1 MKVWFGLWCL
11 MPLSTILQLYRGV
24 QFYWWRKPESPEKT
38 TDLSKVTDKLDHII
52 ICEGNMHI
60 TIRKSKHIWI
70 TLCNYHPSWSV
81 TRRFVSQRKVRSPE
95 GLPEGDLTFR
105 GETNRRVTLQQGVI
119 IGILYRIC
127 LHQTP
132 SNRTTAA
139 LRKYS
144 I

>member
-1 MKVWFGLWCL
+1 MLTQDIALGESQTVIFDKV
-11 MPLSTILQLYRGV
+11 
-24 QFYWWRKPESPEKT
+24 
-38 TDLSKVTDKLDHII
+38 
-52 ICEGNMHI
+52 I
-60 TIRKSKHIWI
+60 T
-70 TLCNYHPSWSV
+70 NN
-81 TRRFVSQRKVRSPE
+81 VRSPE

-119 IGILYRIC
+119 IGILYRIF